1 MLVRT
6 SQRKRR
12 LARRMALAL
21 ALAAIGGSAKSV
33 LADVPVVLRTYTVVP
48 TNVIISQPSIYTPV
62 PMFLE
67 PTSFVRY
74 ESIPGP
80 VLPTVAW
87 WPGVTY
93 VQTTSWLPVVSPCTT
108 TIVETPLIASDTQG
122 PAVVSSPQSQSV
134 EELPADTP
142 ASKPAAE
149 PAEEDSREPELKHG
163 ATPPGLPDPA
173 KKTEDAASGTATQ
186 PKSEEKAD
194 LSKDD
199 DIPPN
204 TPVPGATGRT
214 PNEQPAAA
222 TPSPKKEE
230 SAPAAA
236 NPASTQGEAKPADQ
250 GASPAGSGVKQP
262 AAKKDESIPSEIPLP
277 DGATTKTDTSKE
289 PATKLE
295 PVKEVPPS
303 NPATEKKDDSLIA
316 PGTSAIPLPESPAP
330 ELAPVTPA
338 ESGVVKP
345 GGAAGAGAKTEDS
358 KPAADSGANASKP
371 IELPEIPPPAEE
383 LPPAAAPRNDSA
395 RPVIPLPELPLPEDL
410 PPAIESRD
418 TSKKPLDPQALK
430 AGGSNTQETSAK
442 RFEAQ
447 RPVIESKPVG
457 EGSDKTADLEIQV
470 RSSVA
475 TGSINGV
482 PVRFRR
488 TATGQS
494 FETVS
499 DAAGKARAKVPDGV
513 WEVEIESST
522 GQRFVL
528 GDVIS
533 KDGRVTTSSGRDLPR
548 LEITR

>member
-1 MLVRT
+1 
-6 SQRKRR
+6 
-12 LARRMALAL
+12 MALAL

-33 LADVPVVLRTYTVVP
+33 LADVPVVLQTYTVVP
-48 TNVIISQPSIYTPV
+48 TSVFISQPSIYTPL

-67 PTSFVRY
+67 PPSIVRY

-93 VQTTSWLPVVSPCTT
+93 VQTTQWLPVVSPCTT

-142 ASKPAAE
+142 ASQPAAE

-163 ATPPGLPDPA
+163 GTPPGLPDPA
-173 KKTEDAASGTATQ
+173 KKTDDAASGTATQ

-214 PNEQPAAA
+214 PNEQQPAAA

-236 NPASTQGEAKPADQ
+236 NPAPSQGETKSANP
-250 GASPAGSGVKQP
+250 GASPAGTDTKQP
-262 AAKKDESIPSEIPLP
+262 AAKKDESFPSEIPLP
-277 DGATTKTDTSKE
+277 DGAMTKTDTAKE
-289 PATKLE
+289 PATKLN
-295 PVKEVPPS
+295 PVKEVPAS
-303 NPATEKKDDSLIA
+303 NSATEKKDDSLIT

-338 ESGVVKP
+338 DTGVVKP

-358 KPAADSGANASKP
+358 KPAADGGANASKP

-383 LPPAAAPRNDSA
+383 LPPAAAPRNDSS